1 MATPPRIQSTT
12 PTPLGAL
19 LGDGSGCPPGDAR
32 SQRHPDGHP
41 TTPSG
46 PDVNMNNALG
56 CNAATIGLG
65 LGVLGFFTPPG
76 EVSTGIASYGGTTTA
91 AVLYTV
97 TC

>member
-1 MATPPRIQSTT
+1 
-12 PTPLGAL
+12 
-19 LGDGSGCPPGDAR
+19 
-32 SQRHPDGHP
+32 
-41 TTPSG
+41 
-46 PDVNMNNALG
+46 MNNALG